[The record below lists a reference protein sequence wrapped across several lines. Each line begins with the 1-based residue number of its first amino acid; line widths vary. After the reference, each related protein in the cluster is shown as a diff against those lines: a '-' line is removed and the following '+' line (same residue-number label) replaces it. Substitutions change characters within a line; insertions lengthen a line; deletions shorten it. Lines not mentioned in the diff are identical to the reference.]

1 MSRVT
6 ELLESYEFWDDAA
19 RAKRR
24 ELDRQRDRRTSVKVS
39 YSGEPRGKPQTLA
52 EYMAERDE
60 MEQDLKE
67 IKEKRF
73 EVFSQIMRL
82 LLKLE
87 SKKQLD
93 IIYRRHIHR
102 DSWRR
107 ICKDL
112 DVKRSTAT
120 DLHARAI
127 RALEDIDS
135 RT

>member
-24 ELDRQRDRRTSVKVS
+24 ELDRQRDRRTSVRTS
-39 YSGEPRGKPQTLA
+39 YSGAPRGAPQTLA
-52 EYMAERDE
+52 DYMAERE
-60 MEQDLKE
+60 ELEADLEE
-67 IKEKRF
+67 IKIRRF

-82 LLKLE
+82 MLKLE
-87 SKKQLD
+87 SRKQFD

-127 RALEDIDS
+127 RALEEIDAG
-135 RT
+135 T

>member
-24 ELDRQRDRRTSVKVS
+24 ELDRQRDRRTSVRLS
-39 YSGEPRGKPQTLA
+39 YSDAPRGKPQTLA
-52 EYMAERDE
+52 DYMAERE
-60 MEQDLKE
+60 ELEADLEE
-67 IKEKRF
+67 IKERRF

-82 LLKLE
+82 LLKLK
-87 SKKQLD
+87 SKKQFD

-107 ICKDL
+107 ICRDL

-127 RALEDIDS
+127 SALEKIDAGG
-135 RT
+135 

>member
-6 ELLESYEFWDDAA
+6 ELLENYEFWDDAA

-24 ELDRQRDRRTSVKVS
+24 ELDRQRDRRTSVKLS
-39 YSGEPRGKPQTLA
+39 YSDAPRGKPQTLA
-52 EYMAERDE
+52 DYMAERDE